1 MDEEYD
7 VIVLGTG
14 LTECIISGLLSV
26 DGKKV
31 LHMDRNDYYGGETAS
46 LNLTQVFGKFR
57 GVEDTPSSLGSSRDY
72 NIDLIPK
79 FIMASGTLVNVLLHT
94 GVTRYLEFKSVDGS
108 YVYRGGKISKVPAT
122 DVEAVRSNLMG
133 MFEKRRCKKF
143 FEFIQDWEE
152 NDASTHKGFDLE
164 RDNMRAVYDK
174 FGLEKDTMDFLGHA
188 CALHRDD
195 TYLDRPAIE
204 TVRKIRLYAESL
216 ARYSKSPYI
225 YPLYGLGDVPQGFA
239 RLSAIYGGTYMLNK
253 PIDEIVYGEDGK
265 FVGVKSEG
273 EVVKAKMV
281 VGDPSYF
288 KDRIRKTGQV
298 VRSICIMTHPVPNTD
313 DSQSTQIIIPQNQ
326 IGRNSDVYVSCTSF
340 AHNVAPQGK
349 YLAMVSTTVE
359 TGDPIG
365 ELKHGIDLLGPVDER
380 FDAVSDL
387 YEPTGDGSSDNVFIS
402 RSYDAT
408 SHFETTC
415 ADVLDLYR
423 RITGTELKIDPT
435 RAKKLEE
442 EMGM

>member
-14 LTECIISGLLSV
+14 LTECVISGLLSV

-31 LHMDRNDYYGGETAS
+31 LHMDRNDYYGGATAS
-46 LNLTQVFGKFR
+46 LNLTQVFKKFR
-57 GVEDTPSSLGSSRDY
+57 GVEDTPQALGPSRDY

-143 FEFIQDWEE
+143 FEFVQDWDEA
-152 NDASTHKGFDLE
+152 DPSTGKGFDLG
-164 RDNMRAVYDK
+164 RDTMRAVYDK

-204 TVRKIRLYAESL
+204 TVRRIRLYAESL

-253 PIDEIVYGEDGK
+253 PIDEIVYDDAGR

-273 EVVKAKMV
+273 ETVRAKMV

-288 KDRIRKTGQV
+288 PDKCRKTGQV
-298 VRSICIMTHPVPNTD
+298 VRSICVMGHPVPNTD
-313 DSQSTQIIIPQNQ
+313 DSASTQIIIPQNQ
-326 IGRNSDVYVSCTSF
+326 IGRGADVYVSCTSF
-340 AHNVAPQGK
+340 AHNVAPAGR

-359 TGDPIG
+359 
-365 ELKHGIDLLGPVDER
+365 LSAGIALLGPVDER

-387 YEPTGDGSSDNVFIS
+387 HEPLADGTADSVFIS
-402 RSYDAT
+402 KSYDAT

-423 RITGTELKIDPT
+423 RITGTELKIDPS